1 MVLLISIN
9 TTFSTFYDMIEEE
22 VNTDV
27 TAIQILTKLTVPFM
41 ERILTTVVK
50 VRKVINSYICVFK
63 LLKII

>member
-1 MVLLISIN
+1 
-9 TTFSTFYDMIEEE
+9 MIEEE